1 MAFALTLD
9 HRLRS
14 KPGTGNFPRR
24 GNKISM
30 LRKAP
35 QYSSIDARGHRQAG
49 VRNKE

>member
-9 HRLRS
+9 HRPRS
-14 KPGTGNFPRR
+14 TPGSGNFPPR

-30 LRKAP
+30 LRKVP
-35 QYSSIDARGHRQAG
+35 QYSSIDVRGHWQAG